1 MLVLIIGIDFKYLWL
16 KSDGKLLNINVSEL
30 GK

>member
-16 KSDGKLLNINVSEL
+16 KSGCETSKHQCGNET
-30 GK
+30 